1 MQINEKDLNT
11 LNSSI
16 EEAAKTRSFIDN
28 VLGSEMKSLRER
40 FEKIYLQEDY
50 VEIFN
55 RVKDSLHYLTGC
67 GYPNEDSLGYLENRL
82 KYISTGIKFLNFI
95 EHEEIIADILSACGI
110 KKIEFVEDFEQTY
123 PTLVKHKEELK
134 HIFNSANNT
143 QGQICKGANEIKRNM
158 YPSLPENLIKNT
170 SKDVGISFNEFNTLV
185 KIKSKENYKKKE
197 KMLENLKEKNENIE
211 INLDLYSTVVDS
223 VDIS

>member
-28 VLGSEMKSLRER
+28 VLGSEMKALRER
-40 FEKIYLQEDY
+40 FEKIYPQEDY

-67 GYPNEDSLGYLENRL
+67 GYPNEDSLGYLETRL

-123 PTLVKHKEELK
+123 PNLVKHKEELK

-143 QGQICKGANEIKRNM
+143 QSQICKGANEIKKNM